1 MTAEIQTYNP
11 ETLAKPLGLYRHVA
25 RAKATEYL
33 HIAGQVSL
41 DRAGALV
48 GANDFEAQMRQT
60 YDNLRAA
67 LESAGAG
74 FGNVV
79 KYTTYLTRKQDLP
92 AYKSVRNM
100 LYEDYYPDGNYP
112 PNTLL
117 VVDGLVNDDLLVE
130 IEAVAAV

>member
-1 MTAEIQTYNP
+1 MAADIQTYNP
-11 ETLAKPLGLYRHVA
+11 DSLAKPLGQYRHVA
-25 RAKATEYL
+25 RAKATEFL

-41 DRAGALV
+41 NRAGELI

-60 YDNLRAA
+60 YENLRAA

-79 KYTTYLTRKQDLP
+79 KYTTYLTRKEDLP
-92 AYKSVRNM
+92 AYRGVRSK
-100 LYEDYYPDGNYP
+100 LYEDYYPDGDYP

-130 IEAVAAV
+130 IEAVAAI